1 MPGPAPAAADGQ
13 RRRAYAMKH
22 ETKQT
27 GALSMQEKLLLDR
40 TKCTDK
46 KKGVV
51 VAVGV
56 TVILRPHVSSSAI
69 DADPRRIATWKP
81 DGNGGKDQ
89 QRESLERCQ
98 KDFRRQTLAKND
110 VGGKK
115 RLQRGCLMYKV
126 IFPGVVWAN
135 LVACARCT
143 VRAFCGLH

>member
-1 MPGPAPAAADGQ
+1 
-13 RRRAYAMKH
+13 
-22 ETKQT
+22 
-27 GALSMQEKLLLDR
+27 MQEKLLLDR